1 MTAES
6 ALDYSCYFWQG
17 EKVRVRPMRTD
28 DAEQRFIASLDS
40 PARQV
45 LQIGIELPTSVELQ
59 RSFLEKYEG
68 CKDAEGEIMFAVETV
83 EGINVGGVSFHG
95 RDDKNGVFSFGV
107 ITYREYRR
115 KGYAEDALR
124 ILLRYGFWE
133 RRYEK
138 CNSACAHTN
147 EGSIALHRRLGFVE
161 EGRRRRQFF
170 FNGQYYDEVLFG
182 MTREEFDKS
191 ISGHSSTAQNRTAE

>member
-6 ALDYSCYFWQG
+6 ALDYSRYFWQG
-17 EKVRVRPMRTD
+17 KKVRLRPMRAD
-28 DAEQRFIASLDS
+28 DAEQRFITSLDS

-59 RSFLEKYEG
+59 RSLLEKYEG
-68 CKDAEGEIMFAVETV
+68 CKDADGEIMFAVETV
-83 EGINVGGVSFHG
+83 EGIDVGGVSLHG

-107 ITYREYRR
+107 IIYREHRR
-115 KGYAEDALR
+115 KGYAGDAVR
-124 ILLRYGFWE
+124 ILLQYGFWE

-147 EGSIALHRRLGFVE
+147 EGSIALHRSLGFVE
-161 EGRRRRQFF
+161 EGRRRRQMF

-182 MTREEFDKS
+182 MTREEFDKFMR
-191 ISGHSSTAQNRTAE
+191 GHGAALRNRTAK